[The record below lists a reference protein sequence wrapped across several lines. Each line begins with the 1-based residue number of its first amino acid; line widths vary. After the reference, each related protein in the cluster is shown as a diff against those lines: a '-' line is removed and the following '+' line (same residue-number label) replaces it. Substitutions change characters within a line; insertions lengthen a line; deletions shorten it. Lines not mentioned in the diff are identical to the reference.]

1 MTKKAFKLAFRDT
14 IPVLTGYLFLGIG
27 FGILLAESGY
37 GIGWAFSMALFMYA
51 GSAQYLAVGLLTG
64 GASLIYAA
72 AATLVVNARHLFYG
86 ISMLDS
92 YKGTGKRKPYLIFGL
107 TDETYSL
114 VTQNEPPQGMSRHSY
129 CFVVT
134 LLNHIYWIAGC
145 TLGSIAGKLIP
156 INFEGIEFVL
166 TALFVTLFTEQW
178 LTHKNRFPALVG
190 LGATALCLVFFPKD
204 IFLIPSMLAIALLLA
219 IGRKTG
225 RRAED
230 EMA

>member
-86 ISMLDS
+86 ISMLDT

-134 LLNHIYWIAGC
+134 LLNHIYWIVGC

-204 IFLIPSMLAIALLLA
+204 VFLIPSMLAIALLLA

-225 RRAED
+225 RRTED

>member
-1 MTKKAFKLAFRDT
+1 
-14 IPVLTGYLFLGIG
+14 
-27 FGILLAESGY
+27 
-37 GIGWAFSMALFMYA
+37 
-51 GSAQYLAVGLLTG
+51 
-64 GASLIYAA
+64 
-72 AATLVVNARHLFYG
+72 VVNARHLFYG
-86 ISMLDS
+86 ISMLDT

-134 LLNHIYWIAGC
+134 LLNHIYWIVGC
-145 TLGSIAGKLIP
+145 TLGSLAGKLIP

-225 RRAED
+225 RRTED